1 MNTEWL
7 TVSEE
12 VATALDQGVGVVALE
27 STAIAHGLPYPGNLE
42 TAKAIEEG
50 VRRSGAIPATI
61 GIVDG
66 KISIGMGASI
76 LERFATTKGIAKV
89 SSRDM
94 GMALASGG
102 MGATTVA
109 SSIIAASLAGID
121 VFSTAG
127 IGGVHR
133 GFGETFDVSADL
145 VQFTRTET
153 IVVCAGAKTIL
164 DLGATLEYLE
174 TQCIPVV
181 GYRCDDFPGFYCVS
195 SGFANP
201 SRVDDLALFAEA
213 TRQHWALGNPG
224 SVLLTS
230 PIHEADAID
239 SDSIARTIS
248 LALQEAADQGVRGS
262 RVTPYVMKAVSAAT
276 AGRTSSANRS
286 VLIQTAELAG
296 LMAVAW
302 AAESEGRD

>member
-1 MNTEWL
+1 MNTQWL
-7 TVSEE
+7 EISEE
-12 VATALDQGVGVVALE
+12 VATAIEEGVGVVALE
-27 STAIAHGLPYPGNLE
+27 STVIAHGLPYPGNLE
-42 TAKAIEEG
+42 TAQGIEDA
-50 VRRSGAIPATI
+50 VRRSDAVPATI

-66 KISIGMGASI
+66 KIRVGMDSDL
-76 LERFATTKGIAKV
+76 LERFATEKGISKV

-94 GMALASGG
+94 GMTLAAGG
-102 MGATTVA
+102 LGATTVA
-109 SSIIAASLAGID
+109 SSIIAASLAGIT

-145 VQFTRTET
+145 VQFTRTKS

-174 TQCIPVV
+174 TQCVPVM
-181 GYRCDDFPGFYCVS
+181 GYRCTDFPGFYCVS
-195 SGFANP
+195 SGYANP
-201 SRVDDLALFAEA
+201 SRVDDLAQFTASA
-213 TRQHWALGNPG
+213 RQHWALGNPG

-230 PIHEADAID
+230 PINEADAIA

-248 LALQEAADQGVRGS
+248 LALEDAADAGVRGPG
-262 RVTPYVMKAVSAAT
+262 VTPYVMKAVSAAT
-276 AGRTSSANRS
+276 KGKSSSANRA

-296 LMAVAW
+296 LTAVAW
-302 AAESEGRD
+302 AAGVAGAN